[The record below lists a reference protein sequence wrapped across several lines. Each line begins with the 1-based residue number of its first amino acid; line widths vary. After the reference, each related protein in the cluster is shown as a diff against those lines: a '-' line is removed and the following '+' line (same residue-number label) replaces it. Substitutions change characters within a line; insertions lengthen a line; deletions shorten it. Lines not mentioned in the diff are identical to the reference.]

1 MLESEEFKE
10 ASKEDQMLLA
20 DFKPQRSISLDRA
33 HPERR
38 RNVDEK
44 VQNENI
50 DNSVQSMEQK
60 EPEEAIAEQIKDSK
74 DFEKVNQEELE
85 EVVDELESPN
95 QEQVEVS
102 KTDFASELASKILE
116 GWRRSGNRGMI
127 SPEGTRFRT
136 KRQAIEHLVK
146 VGGSEE
152 HVEALRDLCV
162 EEEGWTREKL
172 PKGWLGKERDKVL
185 FFISARLLVDFLY
198 IVDFSFQSYNFMAAD
213 GSLHTNKPLAAKL
226 VLHE

>member
-38 RNVDEK
+38 RKEDEK
-44 VQNENI
+44 FQSGKI
-50 DNSVQSMEQK
+50 DNSVEQK
-60 EPEEAIAEQIKDSK
+60 EPEETIAEKIKDSK
-74 DFEKVNQEELE
+74 DFEKVDQEELG

-213 GSLHTNKPLAAKL
+213 GSLHTNKPLAAKS
-226 VLHE
+226 VLHK

>member
-38 RNVDEK
+38 RKVDEK
-44 VQNENI
+44 VQSGKI
-50 DNSVQSMEQK
+50 DNSVEQK
-60 EPEEAIAEQIKDSK
+60 EPEEAIAEKIQDSK
-74 DFEKVNQEELE
+74 DFEKVDQEELG

-102 KTDFASELASKILE
+102 KTDFAPELASKILE

-185 FFISARLLVDFLY
+185 FLF
-198 IVDFSFQSYNFMAAD
+198 
-213 GSLHTNKPLAAKL
+213 
-226 VLHE
+226 

>member
-38 RNVDEK
+38 RKVDEK
-44 VQNENI
+44 VESGNI
-50 DNSVQSMEQK
+50 DNSVQSVEQK
-60 EPEEAIAEQIKDSK
+60 EPEEAIAEQIQDSK

-85 EVVDELESPN
+85 KVVDELESPN

-102 KTDFASELASKILE
+102 KTDFASQLASKILA

-185 FFISARLLVDFLY
+185 FFISARLWSIF
-198 IVDFSFQSYNFMAAD
+198 F
-213 GSLHTNKPLAAKL
+213 T
-226 VLHE
+226 